1 MLLLR
6 WKRLLF
12 SPRLSALQDFSGLL
26 FMTSKSNPSQKA
38 TAGTAA
44 PNAPALWQQ
53 LDAVAKA
60 LHGILGG
67 QSSKAVLAQVPQ
79 RLRPGV
85 QALLFQVLRN
95 LGRAQ
100 ALQKQLVSRAPA
112 PKVSALL
119 STALAL
125 AWDEA
130 QAPYA
135 PFTLVNQAVEAAKN
149 GAARAQS
156 GFINAC
162 LRRFLRER
170 DALVSATD
178 KDPVAV
184 WNHPAWWIARLK
196 KDHPQDWQLILEA
209 NNAQPP
215 MTLRVNT
222 QKTTQAEYQ
231 SALAAINLKSLP
243 VAESGL
249 QLEQAAPVQ
258 ELPHFAEGWT
268 SVQDAAAQAA
278 APLLLQGLAQP
289 EDRPLRVLD
298 ACAAPGGKTAHLLER
313 ATPGSMEATALEI
326 DPVRAERIG
335 DTLSR
340 LGLKAKV
347 LVADA
352 SRPEDWFD
360 EQCKGQLFDAILLD
374 APCTASG
381 IVRRQPDVRWL
392 RRESDVAQLARIQ
405 SKLLDTMWPLLQP
418 GGRLVYCTCSVF
430 KAEGDEQLKAFLA
443 RNTTA
448 ICLPAPG
455 HLIPGKDAK
464 GGAVSDNAFGD
475 HDGFYYALLEKAR

>member
-1 MLLLR
+1 
-6 WKRLLF
+6 
-12 SPRLSALQDFSGLL
+12 
-26 FMTSKSNPSQKA
+26 MTSMPSQPKNA
-38 TAGTAA
+38 SQGAA
-44 PNAPALWQQ
+44 ASHAPALWQQ

-130 QAPYA
+130 HAPYP

-170 DALVSATD
+170 DMLVAATD
-178 KDPVAV
+178 NDPVAV

-196 KDHPQDWQLILEA
+196 KDHPQDWQAILAA

-215 MTLRVNT
+215 MTLRVNA
-222 QKTTQAEYQ
+222 QKCTPAQYQ
-231 SALAAINLKSLP
+231 SALTAIDLKAEA
-243 VAESGL
+243 VAETGL
-249 QLEQAAPVQ
+249 QLGHAVPVQ
-258 ELPHFAEGWT
+258 ELPQFEAGWV
-268 SVQDAAAQAA
+268 SVQDGAAQAA
-278 APLLLQGLAQP
+278 APLLLAGMVQP
-289 EDRPLRVLD
+289 EGRPLRVLD

-313 ATPGSMEATALEI
+313 AASGSIEVTALEI
-326 DPVRAERIG
+326 DPERARRIG
-335 DTLSR
+335 ETLAR
-340 LGLKAKV
+340 LGLQAKV

-352 SRPEDWFD
+352 SRPDDWF
-360 EQCKGQLFDAILLD
+360 ESQCGGQAFDAILLD

-392 RRESDVAQLARIQ
+392 RRESDVAQLASIQ
-405 SKLLDTMWPLLQP
+405 SKLLDTLWLLLQP
-418 GGRLVYCTCSVF
+418 GGRMVYCTCSVF
-430 KAEGDEQLKAFLA
+430 KAEGDAQMQAFLA

-448 ICLPAPG
+448 LSLPAPG
-455 HLIPGKDAK
+455 HLLPGNSAKDDSL
-464 GGAVSDNAFGD
+464 SDNPLGD
-475 HDGFYYALLEKAR
+475 HDGFFYALLEKSR

>member
-1 MLLLR
+1 
-6 WKRLLF
+6 
-12 SPRLSALQDFSGLL
+12 
-26 FMTSKSNPSQKA
+26 MTSMPSQPKNA
-38 TAGTAA
+38 AAGAA
-44 PNAPALWQQ
+44 VPNAPALWQQ

-100 ALQKQLVSRAPA
+100 ALQMQLVSRAPA

-130 QAPYA
+130 HAPYP

-170 DALVSATD
+170 DALVAATD
-178 KDPVAV
+178 ADLVAV

-196 KDHPQDWQLILEA
+196 KDHPQDWQAILEA

-215 MTLRVNT
+215 MTLRVNA
-222 QKTTQAEYQ
+222 QKCTPAQYQ
-231 SALAAINLKSLP
+231 SALEAMNLKAEA
-243 VAESGL
+243 VAETGL
-249 QLEQAAPVQ
+249 QLERAAPVQ
-258 ELPHFAEGWT
+258 ELPHFEAGWA
-268 SVQDAAAQAA
+268 SVQDGAAQAA
-278 APLLLQGLAQP
+278 APLLLNGMALP
-289 EDRPLRVLD
+289 EGRPLRVLD
-298 ACAAPGGKTAHLLER
+298 ACAAPGGKTAHLLEH
-313 ATPGSMEATALEI
+313 AAPGSIEVTALEI
-326 DPVRAERIG
+326 DPERARRIG
-335 DTLSR
+335 ETLAR
-340 LGLKAKV
+340 LGLQAKV
-347 LVADA
+347 VVADA
-352 SRPEDWFD
+352 SKPQDWF
-360 EQCKGQLFDAILLD
+360 ESQCGGLPFDAILLD

-392 RRESDVAQLARIQ
+392 RRESDVAQLASIQ
-405 SKLLDTMWPLLQP
+405 SKLLDTLWPLLQP
-418 GGRLVYCTCSVF
+418 GGRMVYCTCSVF
-430 KAEGDEQLKAFLA
+430 KSEGDMQMQTFLM
-443 RNTTA
+443 RNTTVTS
-448 ICLPAPG
+448 LPAPG
-455 HLIPGKDAK
+455 HLLPGNSAKD
-464 GGAVSDNAFGD
+464 GSVSDNALGD
-475 HDGFYYALLEKAR
+475 HDGFFYALLEKSR

>member
-1 MLLLR
+1 LR
-6 WKRLLF
+6 K
-12 SPRLSALQDFSGLL
+12 SDNIHSVQS
-26 FMTSKSNPSQKA
+26 FMTSTPSRHKNAAAAQ
-38 TAGTAA
+38 AA
-44 PNAPALWQQ
+44 PSAPALWQQ
-53 LDAVAKA
+53 LEAVAQA

-67 QSSKAVLAQVPQ
+67 QSSKSVLAQVPQ

-100 ALQKQLVSRAPA
+100 ALQKQLVSREPA

-130 QAPYA
+130 HAPYP
-135 PFTLVNQAVEAAKN
+135 PFTLVNQAVEAAKR

-170 DALVSATD
+170 DALVVATD
-178 KDPVAV
+178 SDPVAV

-196 KDHPQDWQLILEA
+196 KDHPQDWQSILAA

-215 MTLRVNT
+215 MTLRVNA
-222 QKTTQAEYQ
+222 QKCTPAQYQ
-231 SALAAINLKSLP
+231 SALDAMNLKAVP
-243 VAESGL
+243 VAECGL
-249 QLEQAAPVQ
+249 QLEHAAPVQ
-258 ELPHFAEGWT
+258 ELPHFEQGWA

-289 EDRPLRVLD
+289 EGRPLRVLD

-313 ATPGSMEATALEI
+313 AEPGSLAVTALEI
-326 DPVRAERIG
+326 DPERARRIG
-335 DTLSR
+335 ETLSR
-340 LGLKAKV
+340 LDLQAQV

-352 SRPEDWFD
+352 GQPEAWF
-360 EQCKGQLFDAILLD
+360 ESQCGGQQFDAILLD

-405 SKLLDTMWPLLQP
+405 SQLLDKLWPLLKP
-418 GGRLVYCTCSVF
+418 GGRMVYCTCSVF
-430 KAEGDEQLKAFLA
+430 KAEGDTQVKAFLA
-443 RNTTA
+443 RNKTVSS
-448 ICLPAPG
+448 LPAPW
-455 HLIPGKDAK
+455 HLIPGKSAK
-464 GGAVSDNAFGD
+464 GDSVADNGLGD
-475 HDGFYYALLEKAR
+475 HDGFFYALLEKSR

>member
-1 MLLLR
+1 
-6 WKRLLF
+6 
-12 SPRLSALQDFSGLL
+12 
-26 FMTSKSNPSQKA
+26 MTSTPSKPKNASQGAA
-38 TAGTAA
+38 T

-67 QSSKAVLAQVPQ
+67 QSSKTVLAQVPQ

-130 QAPYA
+130 HAPYP

-149 GAARAQS
+149 GTARAQS

-170 DALVSATD
+170 DELVAVTE

-196 KDHPQDWQLILEA
+196 KDHPQSWQAILEA
-209 NNAQPP
+209 NNEQPP

-222 QKTTQAEYQ
+222 QKCTPAQYQ
-231 SALAAINLKSLP
+231 SALAAINLKAQA

-249 QLEQAAPVQ
+249 QLEHAAPVQ
-258 ELPHFAEGWT
+258 ELPHFEEGWA
-268 SVQDAAAQAA
+268 SVQDGAAQAA
-278 APLLLQGLAQP
+278 APLLLNGMVQP
-289 EDRPLRVLD
+289 EGRPLRVLD
-298 ACAAPGGKTAHLLER
+298 ACAAPGGKTAHLLEH
-313 ATPGSMEATALEI
+313 AAPGSIEVTALEI
-326 DPVRAERIG
+326 DPERARRIG
-335 DTLSR
+335 ETLGR
-340 LGLKAKV
+340 LGLQAKV

-352 SRPEDWFD
+352 SKPRDWF
-360 EQCKGQLFDAILLD
+360 ESQCGGLPFDAILLD

-392 RRESDVAQLARIQ
+392 RRESDVAQLATIQ
-405 SKLLDTMWPLLQP
+405 SKLLDTLWPLLQP
-418 GGRLVYCTCSVF
+418 GGRMVYCTCSVF
-430 KAEGDEQLKAFLA
+430 KSEGDVQMQAFLTH
-443 RNTTA
+443 NTTVTS
-448 ICLPAPG
+448 LPAPG
-455 HLIPGKDAK
+455 HLLPGNSAKD
-464 GGAVSDNAFGD
+464 GSVSDNLLGD
-475 HDGFYYALLEKAR
+475 HDGFFYALLEKSR